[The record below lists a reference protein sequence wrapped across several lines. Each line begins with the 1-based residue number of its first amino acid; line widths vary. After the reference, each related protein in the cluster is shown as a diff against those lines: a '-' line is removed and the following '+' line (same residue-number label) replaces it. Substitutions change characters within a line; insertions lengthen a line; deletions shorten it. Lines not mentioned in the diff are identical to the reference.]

1 MIKGSDKNLSE
12 ALVELGILPKD
23 EVASY
28 LKTIQPTEE
37 SFDAYLMRNGILSK
51 QQILSTLEKKFHI
64 QVIDLKKTQVDE
76 GVIERIPVKLAWY
89 YKFLP
94 IRIENKVLTIA
105 SSVPLDV
112 KIQDEIRVNLG
123 YEPHVLLACEL
134 DILDALKKYYGL
146 AADMIDRILAK
157 QPAKKSALQDVDRWV
172 EDIEKKSSDSSVT
185 KLVNQIILE
194 AYRKRATDIHIEPYR
209 DKVRFRYRI
218 DGALI
223 DANLPADVKH
233 FMLPILSRIKIM
245 SNLSIVEKRI
255 PQDGSAV
262 VKTQDQTL
270 DLRVS
275 TIPTPQGESMVI
287 RILPTKVMNFRLGE
301 LGLDPENVMVFR
313 DLISKPH
320 GVIFVTGPTGSG
332 KTTTLYACLNEVNS
346 IQRKIITI
354 EDPVE
359 YEMENITQIQVNPK
373 VGLTFSTGLRS
384 VLRHDP
390 DIIMVGE
397 VRDLETAEIAIRT
410 ALTGHLVFSTLHTND
425 AASGVTRL
433 IEMNVEPYLVS
444 SSIEAF
450 AAQRLVRVICS
461 KCKYEVECP
470 DELRREI
477 ASDLGIKDP
486 SKIEIFEGRGC
497 DRCNGTGYYGR
508 TAIYEILLMTDTIRS
523 AILEK
528 SRADFIKKIAVEN
541 GMQTLR
547 QDGWKKVLEGVTTPT
562 EVMNVTAREEVKSFQ
577 KKDEKSS
584 IKEMSSFAKGKIV
597 EEDNQSQLIAKD
609 ALAEKREFSVRT
621 YPRLNEDLGV
631 QYRLF
636 QSDSIALGTGSEEA
650 WQQAHTKNISAG
662 GILLESAFPLSIGSV
677 IEMKL
682 ALDLLESPA
691 VECLA
696 RVCRVEKDV
705 DGKHYNIII
714 YFLDISSADRA
725 RISNYV
731 KEKIGSQSS
740 KKDG

>member
-1 MIKGSDKNLSE
+1 MIKGSDKNLSD
-12 ALVELGILPKD
+12 AIVEIGILPKA
-23 EVASY
+23 EVDSY
-28 LKTIQPTEE
+28 LKVIQPTEE
-37 SFDAYLMRNGILSK
+37 SLDAYLIRNGILSK
-51 QQILSTLEKKFHI
+51 QQILSSLEKKFRI
-64 QVIDLKKTQVDE
+64 QVIDLQKVQIDQ

-89 YKFLP
+89 YKFMP

-105 SSVPLDV
+105 ASIPLDV
-112 KIQDEIRVNLG
+112 KVQDEIRVNLG

-134 DILDALKKYYGL
+134 DILEALKKYYGL
-146 AADMIDRILAK
+146 AADMIDRILTK
-157 QPAKKSALQDVDRWV
+157 QPAKKSVLQGADHWV
-172 EDIEKKSSDSSVT
+172 EDIEQKSSDASVT

-218 DGALI
+218 DGALV
-223 DANLPADVKH
+223 DANLPIDVKH
-233 FMLPILSRIKIM
+233 FILPILSRIKIM

-301 LGLDPENVMVFR
+301 LGLDPENVTVFR
-313 DLISKPH
+313 KLISKAH

-359 YEMENITQIQVNPK
+359 YEMENVTQIQVNPK
-373 VGLTFSTGLRS
+373 VGLTFSAGLRS

-425 AASGVTRL
+425 AASGITRL
-433 IEMNVEPYLVS
+433 VEMNVEPYLVS

-450 AAQRLVRVICS
+450 AAQRLVRVICT
-461 KCKYEVECP
+461 KCKVEMECP

-477 ASDLGIKDP
+477 ASDLGMQDVQ
-486 SKIEIFEGRGC
+486 EIRIFKGNGC
-497 DRCNGTGYYGR
+497 DRCGGTGYYGR
-508 TAIYEILLMTDTIRS
+508 TAIYEILLMTDAIRS

-541 GMQTLR
+541 GMRTLR
-547 QDGWKKVLEGVTTPT
+547 QDGWQKVLEGTTTPS
-562 EVMNVTAREEVKSFQ
+562 EVMNVTVREEISDFQEKEESVFIEKISTHPKRKSVD
-577 KKDEKSS
+577 DEKRY
-584 IKEMSSFAKGKIV
+584 E
-597 EEDNQSQLIAKD
+597 LIAKD
-609 ALAEKREFSVRT
+609 ALAEKKEINIRT
-621 YPRLNEDLGV
+621 HLRLNKDLV
-631 QYRLF
+631 VEYRLL
-636 QSDSIALGTGSEEA
+636 QGDSASVNAGSDKD
-650 WQQAHTKNISAG
+650 WQKTHTKNIGAG
-662 GILLESAFPLSIGSV
+662 GILMKSSFPLPIGSV

-682 ALDLLESPA
+682 VLEPTESPV
-691 VECLA
+691 VECLS
-696 RVCRVEKDV
+696 RVCRVEKDG
-705 DGKHYNIII
+705 DGKNYNIVI

-731 KEKIGSQSS
+731 KEEAES
-740 KKDG
+740 